1 MGWQLS
7 VHSGGAITIA
17 ALTANPLEK
26 GVFSKNKKP
35 YLSVGW
41 MNIFEQ
47 NLRDEVVHILVVN
60 DQHTERLFLDYLL
73 RQIEGLDYEL
83 TWCRTVGRALRK
95 LSSQSFDIIVTEYLF
110 SQDTGNEFL
119 GDAKALN
126 PSAQIIVV
134 SAEMDSTLGTSLI
147 KAGATDYLVKGELS
161 AFSLERS
168 LRYVLQLRRAY
179 QQLAYHDHYD
189 PLTGL
194 VNRILFNDRLGHAIQ
209 RAERSRQKV
218 VLLVVNLDNFKN
230 INLSF
235 SREAGDTVIQTIA
248 QRLQSCVRKSDSL
261 ARTSGDEFAIVL
273 EGIDAESDVLRMVH
287 QITDELGKPYSVPG
301 DQVHLSCSIGISFYP
316 AGGANAESLQRAA
329 NLAMS
334 QAKTERGCSYCF
346 YTRELSSRAS
356 GQLVMEA
363 EFRRALRR
371 NEFRLLFQPRVDIT
385 SGEIVGMEGLIRW
398 QHPTR
403 GLLTPDQFIPLAEE
417 TGLIVTMGYW
427 VIHQAC
433 LSLKLLQEQGSK
445 AQVAVNL
452 SFRQFQDK
460 KLKETVGKIIH
471 KTQVDARY
479 LEFELTETAV
489 MANEEET
496 RRCMDGLSKLGV
508 HFSLDDFGTG
518 YSSFAHIQ
526 GLPITSLK
534 VDKSFV
540 QNAVNKKGDAVIV
553 KAIINLA
560 HNLGMDVIA
569 EGVENFEQLVL
580 LRDYQCDQ
588 VQGFFYN
595 QAMPFEGGRGGG
607 ARQADTVKQSTV
619 SGAVSSP

>member
-1 MGWQLS
+1 
-7 VHSGGAITIA
+7 
-17 ALTANPLEK
+17 
-26 GVFSKNKKP
+26 
-35 YLSVGW
+35 
-41 MNIFEQ
+41 MNILEQ
-47 NLRDEVVHILVVN
+47 SIRSELVRILLVN
-60 DQHTERLFLDYLL
+60 DQHTERLFLDYVLQ
-73 RQIEGLDYEL
+73 QIEGLNYEL
-83 TWCRTVGRALRK
+83 TWCCTVGKALRV
-95 LSSQSFDIIVTEYLF
+95 LANESFDIIFTEYLF
-110 SQDTGNEFL
+110 SSETGNEFL
-119 GDAKALN
+119 GEAKSLN

-147 KAGATDYLVKGELS
+147 KAGATDYLAKGETNV
-161 AFSLERS
+161 FSLERS
-168 LRYVLQLRRAY
+168 LRYVLQLRKAH
-179 QQLAYHDHYD
+179 QQLSYHDHYD
-189 PLTGL
+189 GLTGL
-194 VNRILFNDRLGHAIQ
+194 VNRTLFNDRLSHAIQ

-218 VLLVVNLDNFKN
+218 VLLVINLDNFKN
-230 INLSF
+230 INVSY
-235 SREAGDTVIQTIA
+235 SREAGDMVIQA
-248 QRLQSCVRKSDSL
+248 VANRLQSCVRKSDSL
-261 ARTSGDEFAIVL
+261 ARSSGDEFAVIL
-273 EGIDAESDVLRMVH
+273 EGVTADSDVLRMVH
-287 QITDELGKPYSVPG
+287 QIIDELSKPYSVPG
-301 DQVHLSCSIGISFYP
+301 DQTHMGCSVGISFYP
-316 AGGANAESLQRAA
+316 AAGVNAESLLRAA

-346 YTRELSSRAS
+346 YTRELSTKAS
-356 GQLVMEA
+356 NQLVMEA

-371 NEFRLLFQPRVDIT
+371 NEFRLLFQPRIDIAT
-385 SGEIVGMEGLIRW
+385 GEIVGMEGLIRW

-403 GLLTPDQFIPLAEE
+403 GLLSPDEFIPLAEE

-445 AQVAVNL
+445 VNIAVNL

-460 KLKETVGKIIH
+460 NLKETVAKIIR
-471 KTQVDARY
+471 KTQVDARF

-489 MANEEET
+489 MANEDET

-560 HNLGMDVIA
+560 HNLGMEVIA
-569 EGVENFEQLVL
+569 EGVESFDQLAL
-580 LRDYQCDQ
+580 LRDFKCDQ
-588 VQGFFYN
+588 VQGYFYN
-595 QAMPFEGGRGGG
+595 KAISFDNICNSLLQQGDKLGEEVVASI
-607 ARQADTVKQSTV
+607 VV
-619 SGAVSSP
+619 